1 MSQQKTIWMINQY
14 ASTPETGFIGR
25 HYYLAEELSKL
36 GYRVYVIAASYAHSQ
51 SDPVSFDGNYRIDEF
66 NENFKFVWLKV
77 PFYEKSTSKRRVLNW
92 FEFAYKIKG
101 LNKIISDKP
110 DVILYSSL
118 SLVGFLGAERLAS
131 KNKVPLYFEVRD
143 IWPLSLIEIGGVS
156 PSHPFVRFLQWVEDR
171 AYRKSDKVISNLKN
185 SIVHMVSRGLDPK
198 KFHWIPNGV
207 SPSEGLQSQA
217 LDVEINTKIPQD
229 RFVIGYTGS
238 IGIANC
244 LQNLLDAAYDLK
256 NDPNYLFVIVGKGE
270 YKAVLEQRVIDE
282 HLDNVLILDPIPKTQ
297 IPNMLSRFDV
307 CYIGLKDDPLFKY
320 GVSPNKLF
328 DYFYAAKPIIYAIDS
343 GEYKPVLDAK
353 AGCEIKPEN
362 SKELVQAIRQL
373 ALLSDVERKQMGIN
387 GRKYVEEW
395 HDYSSLAKKLEKV
408 MFNL

>member
-51 SDPVSFDGNYRIDEF
+51 SNPVSVEGDYRIDTF

-118 SLVGFLGAERLAS
+118 SLVGFLGAERLAR
-131 KNKVPLYFEVRD
+131 KNKVPLFFEVRD

-185 SIVHMVSRGLDPK
+185 SIVHMVSRGLDES

-207 SPSEGLQSQA
+207 SRSEVTQSENLSDAVLQ
-217 LDVEINTKIPQD
+217 KIPKNK
-229 RFVIGYTGS
+229 FIIGYTGS

-244 LQNLLDAAYDLK
+244 LQNLLDAASALK
-256 NDPNYLFVIVGKGE
+256 DDPKFLFIIVGKGE
-270 YKAVLEQRVIDE
+270 YKAVLEQRIREED
-282 HLDNVLILDPIPKTQ
+282 LANVLILDPIPKTQ
-297 IPNMLSRFDV
+297 IQSMLNLFNV

-328 DYFYAAKPIIYAIDS
+328 DYFYSAKPIIYAIDS
-343 GEYKPVLDAK
+343 GEYKPVIDAQ
-353 AGCEIKPEN
+353 AGYEIKPEN
-362 SKELVQAIRQL
+362 SKELVQAIEQL
-373 ALLSDVERKQMGIN
+373 ALLSDAERNQLGVN
-387 GRKYVEEW
+387 GRKYVQEW

-408 MFNL
+408 MFN

>member
-14 ASTPETGFIGR
+14 ASTPDTGFIGR

-36 GYRVYVIAASYAHSQ
+36 GYRVYVVAASYAHSQ
-51 SDPVSFDGNYRIDEF
+51 SNPVSFDGGYRVDTF

-77 PFYEKSTSKRRVLNW
+77 PAYDKSTSKRRVLNW
-92 FEFAYKIKG
+92 FEFAYKITG
-101 LNKIISDKP
+101 LNKIIPHKP

-118 SLVGFLGAERLAS
+118 SLVGYLGAERLAL
-131 KNKVPLYFEVRD
+131 KNKVPLFFEVRD
-143 IWPLSLIEIGGVS
+143 IWPLSLVEIGGVA

-185 SIVHMVSRGLDPK
+185 SVEHMVSRGLDPQ
-198 KFHWIPNGV
+198 KFHWIPNGISNSEV
-207 SPSEGLQSQA
+207 SQSQS
-217 LDVEINTKIPQD
+217 LDIQLQAKIPKD
-229 RFVIGYTGS
+229 KFIIGYTGS

-244 LQNLLDAAYDLK
+244 LQNLLDAAHSLQ
-256 NDPNYLFVIVGKGE
+256 NDPNYIFVIVGKGE
-270 YKAVLEQRVIDE
+270 YKSVLQQRVLDE
-282 HLDNVLILDPIPKTQ
+282 KLDNVLILDPIPKTQ
-297 IPNMLSRFDV
+297 IQSMLGLFNI

-343 GEYKPVLDAK
+343 GAYHPVIDAN
-353 AGCEIKPEN
+353 AGYEIKPEN
-362 SKELVQAIRQL
+362 STGLVQAIRHI
-373 ALLSDVERKQMGIN
+373 ASLSEEERHQMGLN

-395 HDYSSLAKKLEKV
+395 HDYGSLAKKLENTL
-408 MFNL
+408 FN

>member
-51 SDPVSFDGNYRIDEF
+51 SNPVTFEGDYRIDKF

-77 PFYEKSTSKRRVLNW
+77 PEYEKSTSKRRVLNW
-92 FEFAYKIKG
+92 FEFAYRITK
-101 LNKIISDKP
+101 LNKIIPHKP

-118 SLVGFLGAERLAS
+118 SLVGFLGAERLAL
-131 KNKVPLYFEVRD
+131 KNKVPLFFEVRD

-156 PSHPFVRFLQWVEDR
+156 PSHPFVRFLQWIEDR

-185 SIVHMVSRGLDPK
+185 SVAHMVSRGLDPK
-198 KFHWIPNGV
+198 KFHWIPNGI
-207 SPSEGLQSQA
+207 SRSEVTQSENLSEAILQ
-217 LDVEINTKIPQD
+217 KIPTD
-229 RFVIGYTGS
+229 KFIIGYTGS

-244 LQNLLDAAYDLK
+244 LQNLLDAASALK
-256 NDPNYLFVIVGKGE
+256 DDPKFLFIIVGKGE
-270 YKAVLEQRVIDE
+270 YKAILEQRIRDE
-282 HLDNVLILDPIPKTQ
+282 GLANVLILDPIPKTQ
-297 IPNMLSRFDV
+297 IQSMLSLFNV

-328 DYFYAAKPIIYAIDS
+328 DYFYSAKPIIYAIDS

-362 SKELVQAIRQL
+362 SKELVNAIEQL
-373 ALLSDVERKQMGIN
+373 ASLSDAERNQLGLN
-387 GRKYVEEW
+387 GRKYVQEW

-408 MFNL
+408 MFN